1 MEQLNIIYHELTDK
15 VKTGFTRYLLP
26 KINWNARLIA
36 ITGPRGVGK
45 TTLMLQKIKIENK
58 IDESLYVSLDNIYF
72 SNHTLFELA
81 GYFYRYGGR
90 HLFIDEVHK
99 YETWSQ
105 EIKNIYDSFP
115 DLQIVFSGSSI
126 LDIYKGFGDLSRRV
140 VPYHLNGL
148 SFREYLI
155 FETGQDTEAYSLD
168 QILSQKVKI
177 KLENPLIH
185 FKKYLNHGYYPF
197 YKDDDF
203 MIRLTGTVNAV
214 LEVDIPKYLDLKV
227 STIDKLKHL
236 LQIISESV
244 PFKPN
249 YSKIADII
257 GVSRNLLPDYLAYLE
272 KAGLILELTN
282 ETKGI
287 RRLGKVNKVYLNNP
301 NLAYMLSGEHANI
314 GNIRETFFF
323 NQLKLNHKVFSSE
336 TVDFKV
342 EGNEFEI
349 GGKSKGNK
357 QISKLSN
364 AYIVKDDIEY
374 GFGNTIPLWHFGL
387 LY

>member
-1 MEQLNIIYHELTDK
+1 
-15 VKTGFTRYLLP
+15 
-26 KINWNARLIA
+26 NWNARLIA

-155 FETGQDTEAYSLD
+155 FETGQDSEAYSLD

-249 YSKIADII
+249 YSKIADLI

-301 NLAYMLSGEHANI
+301 NLAYMLSGENANI

>member
-1 MEQLNIIYHELTDK
+1 MEQLNIIYHELIDK
-15 VKTGFTRYLLP
+15 VNTRFTRYLLNQ
-26 KINWNARLIA
+26 INWNARLIA

-45 TTLMLQKIKIENK
+45 TTLMLQKIKIDNK
-58 IDESLYVSLDNIYF
+58 IDDSLYVSLDNIYF
-72 SNHTLFELA
+72 SNHTLFDLA

-90 HLFIDEVHK
+90 HLIIDEVHK
-99 YETWSQ
+99 YKSWSQ
-105 EIKNIYDSFP
+105 EVKNIYDSFP
-115 DLQIVFSGSSI
+115 NLQIVFSGSSI

-140 VPYHLNGL
+140 VPYHLHGL

-155 FETGQDTEAYSLD
+155 FETGENTEVYSLN
-168 QILSQKVKI
+168 QIVSQKVKI
-177 KLENPLIH
+177 SLENPLIY
-185 FKKYLNHGYYPF
+185 FRKYLNHGYYPF
-197 YKDDDF
+197 YKDNDF
-203 MIRLTGTVNAV
+203 MIRLAGAVNAV
-214 LEVDIPKYLDLKV
+214 LEVDIPKYLDLRV

-249 YSKIADII
+249 HSKIADLI
-257 GVSRNLLPDYLAYLE
+257 GVSRNLLPDYFSYLE
-272 KAGLILELTN
+272 KAGLILQLTN
-282 ETKGI
+282 DTKGI

-323 NQLKLNHKVFSSE
+323 NQLKLNHKIFSSE
-336 TVDFKV
+336 SVDFRV

-357 QISKLSN
+357 QVSKLSN
-364 AYIVKDDIEY
+364 TYIVKDEIEY

>member
-1 MEQLNIIYHELTDK
+1 MEQLNIIYHELIDK
-15 VKTGFTRYLLP
+15 VNTRFTRYLLNQ
-26 KINWNARLIA
+26 INWNARLIA

-45 TTLMLQKIKIENK
+45 TTLMLQKIKIDNK
-58 IDESLYVSLDNIYF
+58 IDDSLYVSLDNIYF
-72 SNHTLFELA
+72 SNHTLFDLA

-90 HLFIDEVHK
+90 HLIIDEVHK
-99 YETWSQ
+99 YKSWSQ
-105 EIKNIYDSFP
+105 EVKNIYDSFP

-140 VPYHLNGL
+140 VPYHLHGL

-155 FETGQDTEAYSLD
+155 FETGENTEVYSLN
-168 QILSQKVKI
+168 QIVSQKVKI
-177 KLENPLIH
+177 SLENPLIY
-185 FKKYLNHGYYPF
+185 FRKYLNHGYYPF

-203 MIRLTGTVNAV
+203 MIRLAGAVNAV
-214 LEVDIPKYLDLKV
+214 LEVDIPKYLDLRV

-249 YSKIADII
+249 HSKIADLI
-257 GVSRNLLPDYLAYLE
+257 GVSRNLLPDYFSYLE
-272 KAGLILELTN
+272 KAGLILQLTN
-282 ETKGI
+282 DTKGI

-323 NQLKLNHKVFSSE
+323 NQLKLNHKIFSSE
-336 TVDFKV
+336 SVDFRV

-357 QISKLSN
+357 QVSKLSN
-364 AYIVKDDIEY
+364 TYIVKDDIEY

>member
-1 MEQLNIIYHELTDK
+1 MEQLNIIYHELIDK
-15 VKTGFTRYLLP
+15 VNTRFTRYLLNQ
-26 KINWNARLIA
+26 INWNARLLA

-45 TTLMLQKIKIENK
+45 TTLMLQKIKIDNK
-58 IDESLYVSLDNIYF
+58 IDDSLYVSLDNIYF
-72 SNHTLFELA
+72 SNHTLFDLA

-90 HLFIDEVHK
+90 HLIIDEVHK
-99 YETWSQ
+99 YKSWSQ
-105 EIKNIYDSFP
+105 EVKNIYDSFP

-140 VPYHLNGL
+140 VPYHLHGL

-155 FETGQDTEAYSLD
+155 FETGENTEVYSLN
-168 QILSQKVKI
+168 QIVSQKVKI
-177 KLENPLIH
+177 SLENPLIY
-185 FKKYLNHGYYPF
+185 FRKYLNHGYYPF
-197 YKDDDF
+197 YKDNDF
-203 MIRLTGTVNAV
+203 MIRLAGAVNAV
-214 LEVDIPKYLDLKV
+214 LEVDIPKYLDLRV

-249 YSKIADII
+249 HSKIADLI
-257 GVSRNLLPDYLAYLE
+257 GVSRNLLPDYFSYLE
-272 KAGLILELTN
+272 KAGLILQLTN
-282 ETKGI
+282 DTKGI

-323 NQLKLNHKVFSSE
+323 NQLKLNHKIFSSE
-336 TVDFKV
+336 SVDFRV

-357 QISKLSN
+357 QVSKLSN
-364 AYIVKDDIEY
+364 TYIVKDEIEY

>member
-1 MEQLNIIYHELTDK
+1 MEQLNIIYHELIDK
-15 VKTGFTRYLLP
+15 VNTRFTRYLLNQ
-26 KINWNARLIA
+26 INLNARLLA

-81 GYFYRYGGR
+81 DYFYRYGGR

-155 FETGQDTEAYSLD
+155 FETGENTEVYSLN
-168 QILSQKVKI
+168 QIVSQKVKI
-177 KLENPLIH
+177 SLENPLIY
-185 FKKYLNHGYYPF
+185 FRKYLNHGYYPF
-197 YKDDDF
+197 YKDNDF
-203 MIRLTGTVNAV
+203 MIRLAGAVNAV

-249 YSKIADII
+249 YSKIADLI

-301 NLAYMLSGEHANI
+301 NLAYMLSGENANI